1 MLQAGTPEISAKK
14 SQAMKNHEYTD
25 AIRKLVPLAQGDTGG
40 SRVAAQV
47 LLSAYN
53 GADFQ
58 LDIVDLCNLD
68 RVYYQA
74 ALAVIRGRVELRG
87 EPQNFV
93 ENGDEVFR
101 DLWHRW
107 ERLHVSNRGIPD
119 CYTCNGR
126 GSVYEDPEDETNYA
140 RKTCPDCGGK
150 GFGENNNDR

>member
-1 MLQAGTPEISAKK
+1 MTKQDYAG
-14 SQAMKNHEYTD
+14 
-25 AIRKLVPLAQGDTGG
+25 AIVKLVSLAQGDTGG

-68 RVYYQA
+68 HGYYQA
-74 ALAVIRGRVELRG
+74 ALAVIRGRVELRE

-101 DLWHRW
+101 DLWQQW
-107 ERLHVSNRGIPD
+107 QRLHVTNRGLPD
-119 CYTCNGR
+119 CYTCHGS
-126 GSVYEDPEDETNYA
+126 GSVYVDPEDDTNYD
-140 RKTCPDCGGK
+140 RKPCPKCGGK
-150 GFGENNNDR
+150 GFGSK

>member
-1 MLQAGTPEISAKK
+1 MITKQ
-14 SQAMKNHEYTD
+14 EYTD
-25 AIRKLVPLAQGDTGG
+25 AIVKLVSLAQGDTGG

-58 LDIVDLCNLD
+58 MDIVDLCNLD
-68 RVYYQA
+68 HVYYQT
-74 ALAVIRGRVELRG
+74 ALAVIRGRVELRE

-107 ERLHVSNRGIPD
+107 ERLHVSNRGLPD
-119 CYTCNGR
+119 CFTCHGS
-126 GSVYEDPEDETNYA
+126 GSVYVDPDDDENYA
-140 RKTCPDCGGK
+140 RKQCPKCGGK
-150 GFGENNNDR
+150 GFGPR

>member
-1 MLQAGTPEISAKK
+1 MTKQDYAA
-14 SQAMKNHEYTD
+14 
-25 AIRKLVPLAQGDTGG
+25 AIVKLVSLAQGDTGG

-74 ALAVIRGRVELRG
+74 ALAVIRGRVELRE

-107 ERLHVSNRGIPD
+107 QRLHVSNRGIPD
-119 CYTCNGR
+119 CFTCHGS
-126 GSVYEDPEDETNYA
+126 GSVYVDPEDDTNYD
-140 RKTCPDCGGK
+140 RKPCPKCGGK
-150 GFGENNNDR
+150 GFGSK

>member
-1 MLQAGTPEISAKK
+1 MTEQDYAL
-14 SQAMKNHEYTD
+14 
-25 AIRKLVPLAQGDTGG
+25 AIVKLVSLAQGDTGG

-68 RVYYQA
+68 RAYYQA
-74 ALAVIRGRVELRG
+74 SLAVIRGRVELRE

-107 ERLHVSNRGIPD
+107 ERLHVSNRGLPD
-119 CYTCNGR
+119 CFTCHGS
-126 GSVYEDPEDETNYA
+126 GSVYVDPKDDTNYD
-140 RKTCPDCGGK
+140 RKPCPKCGGK
-150 GFGENNNDR
+150 GFGSK

>member
-1 MLQAGTPEISAKK
+1 MTKQDYAA
-14 SQAMKNHEYTD
+14 
-25 AIRKLVPLAQGDTGG
+25 AIVKLVSLAQGDTGG

-74 ALAVIRGRVELRG
+74 ALAVIRGRVELRE

-119 CYTCNGR
+119 CFTCHGS
-126 GSVYEDPEDETNYA
+126 GSVYVDPEDDTNYD
-140 RKTCPDCGGK
+140 RKPCPKCGGK
-150 GFGENNNDR
+150 GFGSK

>member
-1 MLQAGTPEISAKK
+1 MTEQ
-14 SQAMKNHEYTD
+14 EYAA
-25 AIRKLVPLAQGDTGG
+25 AIVKLVSLAQGDTGG

-68 RVYYQA
+68 HRYYQV
-74 ALAVIRGRVELRG
+74 ALAVIRGRVELRV

-101 DLWHRW
+101 DLWQQW
-107 ERLHVSNRGIPD
+107 QRLHVTNRGLPD
-119 CYTCNGR
+119 CYTCHGS
-126 GSVYEDPEDETNYA
+126 GSVYVDPEDDTNYD
-140 RKTCPDCGGK
+140 RKPCSACGGK
-150 GFGENNNDR
+150 GYGPK

>member
-1 MLQAGTPEISAKK
+1 MTKQDYAA
-14 SQAMKNHEYTD
+14 
-25 AIRKLVPLAQGDTGG
+25 AIVKLVSLAQGDTGG

-68 RVYYQA
+68 HRYYQV
-74 ALAVIRGRVELRG
+74 ALAVIRGRVELRV

-101 DLWHRW
+101 DLWQQW
-107 ERLHVSNRGIPD
+107 QRLHVTNRGLPD
-119 CYTCNGR
+119 CYTCHGS
-126 GSVYEDPEDETNYA
+126 GSVYVDPEDDTNYD
-140 RKTCPDCGGK
+140 RKPCSACGGK
-150 GFGENNNDR
+150 GYGPK